1 MKSRKVTFVYAIY
14 SVQCVCV
21 WGCVCVNV
29 FSSIKCAS
37 LHMCALLHRVVGA
50 CACELNGKQAMMSC
64 KNAGNMHALYV
75 GGHRKKGMQ
84 TERQHMATE
93 Q

>member
-1 MKSRKVTFVYAIY
+1 MQYTVYSVYA
-14 SVQCVCV
+14 C
-21 WGCVCVNV
+21 GGVCVNV

-75 GGHRKKGMQ
+75 GGHGKKDMQ